1 MKIKSIQ
8 AIKWA
13 QENQNGLFKIAV
25 LLILVYWT
33 VIFQNIADN
42 YVDISGVEL
51 ELSDISR
58 KLGGID
64 TSLTS
69 R

>member
-1 MKIKSIQ
+1 MKGKIIQ
-8 AIKWA
+8 TIKWA

-25 LLILVYWT
+25 LFILVYWT

-58 KLGGID
+58 KLGDID
-64 TSLTS
+64 TSLAS